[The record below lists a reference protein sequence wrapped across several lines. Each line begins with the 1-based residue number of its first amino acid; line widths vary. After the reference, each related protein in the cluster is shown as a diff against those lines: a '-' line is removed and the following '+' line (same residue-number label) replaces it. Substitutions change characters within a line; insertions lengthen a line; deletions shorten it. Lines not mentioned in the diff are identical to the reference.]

1 MELKHL
7 LQLVSELPKNSKLN
21 YVRGTDECKFI
32 DVDIDGERINSETP
46 TGEPKS
52 WAPTYLAELAP
63 KIYENEPFN
72 LSGLLNNK
80 GSFRPVLETIIA
92 HTREFYTVR
101 KGTATALV
109 WIPSNPKTTLELTE
123 IDSSD
128 IPPAKSHSNNNSLL
142 PREELIAKVRE
153 SFLRYWEIIDQ
164 HGAQFKLYLNRFE
177 STINPLLEKLELG
190 VSDIFE
196 IVNFEQY
203 NAVIDSVIKIDNSL
217 SYLNDEKGPDGN
229 RYYIWSTNRH
239 FRNYLEILSYSD
251 FFSNLKEQKKR
262 TLEVISKTSASDHIQ
277 YLRAMRTKPFLL
289 LAGISGTGKS
299 RIVKQM
305 AFDSCP
311 DNNRLRQDKTTPGNY
326 CLVEVKPN
334 WHDSS
339 ELMGYESQI
348 GHPHYVAT
356 TFVRFLAKAML
367 FEDQQVPFF
376 VCLDEMNLAPVEQ
389 YFAEFLSV
397 LESRKVVDGKITS
410 EALIPAEIF
419 VKYENQLK
427 DDLFGIE
434 PKEPGVVYH
443 AATSDPQPG
452 YGSEEAVYDLLKKN
466 GLRIPSNLI
475 VIGTVNMDETT
486 HQFSRKVID
495 RAMTIEMNLPEGE
508 PFMDFFN
515 NARDLEYTDNPTS
528 HELFLPTLVK
538 AADVVAELEA
548 EDPQETSEL
557 KSKVATVLTELNESL
572 NDTPFKIAYRV
583 QNELMLY
590 FHELWLEDKSRDWN
604 DILRDS
610 VDQILIMKVLPRV
623 EGDEDLLE
631 KPLASLA
638 TFCATG
644 NYTNAAKKV
653 EEMQK
658 RLERAHFTS
667 YWP

>member
-32 DVDIDGERINSETP
+32 DVDIKGERINSETP

-63 KIYENEPFN
+63 KIFENEPFN

-109 WIPSNPKTTLELTE
+109 WIPSKPKDSLELAE

-128 IPPAKSHSNNNSLL
+128 IPAAKPHSNENSLL

-153 SFLRYWEIIDQ
+153 SFLKYWNIIDQ

-177 STINPLLEKLELG
+177 STLNPLLEKLELG
-190 VSDIFE
+190 VSEIFE

-203 NAVIDSVIKIDNSL
+203 KAVIDSVIKIDNSL

-251 FFSNLKEQKKR
+251 FFSNFKEQKKH
-262 TLEVISKTSASDHIQ
+262 TLAVISKTTASDQTQ

-311 DNNRLRQDKTTPGNY
+311 DIAQLRADATSPGNY

-339 ELMGYESQI
+339 ELLGYESKI
-348 GHPHYVAT
+348 NGDHYIVT
-356 TFVRFLAKAML
+356 PFINFLIKAKHYP
-367 FEDQQVPFF
+367 DVPFF
-376 VCLDEMNLAPVEQ
+376 LCLDEMNLAPVEQ

-397 LESRKVVDGKITS
+397 LESRKVVNGVITS
-410 EALIPAEIF
+410 EPLIKPEF
-419 VKYENQLK
+419 FSKYFSDFKSEYFRGSLAAGGLVPEQYAVLW
-427 DDLFGIE
+427 
-434 PKEPGVVYH
+434 KEMG
-443 AATSDPQPG
+443 D
-452 YGSEEAVYDLLKKN
+452 N

-508 PFMDFFN
+508 PFMNFFN
-515 NARDLEYTDNPTS
+515 NARDLEYTDSPTS
-528 HELFLPTLVK
+528 HELYLPKIVK

-548 EDPQETSEL
+548 EDSQKTSDL
-557 KSKVATVLTELNESL
+557 KSKVATILTQLNEAL

-604 DILRDS
+604 EILRDS
-610 VDQILIMKVLPRV
+610 VDQILMMKVLPRV

-658 RLERAHFTS
+658 RLDRAHFTS

>member
-1 MELKHL
+1 MELSHL
-7 LQLVSELPKNSKLN
+7 LTLVSELKPNTTLN
-21 YVRGTDECKFI
+21 YVRGTDTCKFI
-32 DVDIDGERINSETP
+32 DVDIQGQRINSVAP
-46 TGEPKS
+46 NGEDKS

-72 LSGLLNNK
+72 LSGLLNNR
-80 GSFRPVLETIIA
+80 GSYRPVLETIIA

-109 WIPSNPKTTLELTE
+109 WIPTKPKESLDLTE
-123 IDSSD
+123 IDSAD
-128 IPPAKSHSNNNSLL
+128 IPLAKPHANTCSLL

-153 SFLRYWEIIDQ
+153 NFLRYWRIIDQ
-164 HGAQFKLYLNRFE
+164 HGAQFELYLNRFE
-177 STINPLLEKLELG
+177 STINPILNSLELG
-190 VSDIFE
+190 ISDIFE
-196 IVNFEQY
+196 IVNFKQY
-203 NAVIDSVIKIDNSL
+203 KAIIEAIIKIDNSL

-251 FFSNLKEQKKR
+251 FFINIKEQEKN
-262 TLEVISKTSASDHIQ
+262 TLSVITKTTASDISQ

-299 RIVKQM
+299 RIVKQL

-311 DNNRLRQDKTTPGNY
+311 DNARLRQDPTSPGNY

-339 ELMGYESQI
+339 ELIGYESQI
-348 GHPHYVAT
+348 GKPHYVIT
-356 TFVRFLAKAML
+356 PFVRFLAKAML
-367 FEDQQVPFF
+367 YEEQRVPFF

-397 LESRKVVDGKITS
+397 LESRKRIGDKIMS
-410 EALIPAEIF
+410 EALIPKEIF
-419 VKYENQLK
+419 ANANYERPLK
-427 DDLFGIE
+427 EDLFGLE
-434 PKEPGVVYH
+434 VKKVSDDGGHQVYEGELP
-443 AATSDPQPG
+443 DD
-452 YGSEEAVYDLLKKN
+452 ELAVYNKLKEY

-475 VIGTVNMDETT
+475 VVGTVNMDETT

-495 RAMTIEMNLPEGE
+495 RAITIEMNLPDGE

-515 NARDLEYTDNPTS
+515 NSRDLEYSDNPLS
-528 HELFLPTLVK
+528 PDLFLPSFVK
-538 AADVVAELEA
+538 AADVVAELTAADNDKA
-548 EDPQETSEL
+548 ERL
-557 KSKVATVLTELNESL
+557 KKSVASILTALNEAL
-572 NDTPFKIAYRV
+572 NGTPFKIAYRV

-590 FHELWLEDKSRDWN
+590 FHELWKEDTQADW
-604 DILRDS
+604 DAILKDS
-610 VDQILIMKVLPRV
+610 ADQILMMKVLPRV

-631 KPLASLA
+631 KPLARLA
-638 TFCATG
+638 DFCVD
-644 NYTNAAKKV
+644 YPNAAKKV
-653 EEMQK
+653 EEMK
-658 RLERAHFTS
+658 SRLEHSHFTS

>member
-1 MELKHL
+1 MELQHL
-7 LQLVSELPKNSKLN
+7 INLIAELPTNTEMS
-21 YVRGTDECKFI
+21 YVRSNDKCTFLK
-32 DVDIDGERINSETP
+32 VDTSEPRVYARTN
-46 TGEPKS
+46 TNEEKS
-52 WAPTYLAELAP
+52 WAPSFLEEFAP
-63 KIYENEPFN
+63 KIKENVPFN
-72 LSGLLNNK
+72 TSQLLNNK
-80 GSFRPVLETIIA
+80 GSFRPVIDTIIA
-92 HTREFYTVR
+92 HTREFYWVKR
-101 KGTATALV
+101 GTAIETV
-109 WIPSNPKTTLELTE
+109 WIPSKPKETLELQEIDIASIPPSSEVSDASIIINDNLSKDYSISDLASILKSMHSKLGTTGIHLFAIKYGGFFTGKPIKDILSSAGLSENYQTE
-123 IDSSD
+123 IS
-128 IPPAKSHSNNNSLL
+128 KM
-142 PREELIAKVRE
+142 K
-153 SFLRYWEIIDQ
+153 
-164 HGAQFKLYLNRFE
+164 
-177 STINPLLEKLELG
+177 G
-190 VSDIFE
+190 V
-196 IVNFEQY
+196 Y
-203 NAVIDSVIKIDNSL
+203 NALLANDFDIRFYTSEKSVKSKDL
-217 SYLNDEKGPDGN
+217 SKSINE
-229 RYYIWSTNRH
+229 H
-239 FRNYLEILSYSD
+239 
-251 FFSNLKEQKKR
+251 
-262 TLEVISKTSASDHIQ
+262 SASFSQ

-311 DNNRLRQDKTTPGNY
+311 DNKRLREDKTSPGNY

-367 FEDQQVPFF
+367 FEEQQVPFF

-427 DDLFGIE
+427 EDLFGIE
-434 PKEPGVVYH
+434 PKELGVVYSS
-443 AATSDPQPG
+443 ATSDPQPG
-452 YGSEEAVYDLLKKN
+452 YGNEEAVYELLKKN

-548 EDPQETSEL
+548 EDSQKTSDL
-557 KSKVATVLTELNESL
+557 KSKVATILTELNESL

-604 DILRDS
+604 EILRDS
-610 VDQILIMKVLPRV
+610 VDQILMMKVLPRV
-623 EGDEDLLE
+623 EGDEDMLE

-644 NYTNAAKKV
+644 IYTNAAKKV

>member
-1 MELKHL
+1 MELLHL
-7 LQLVSELPKNSKLN
+7 ISLIEELPANTEMS
-21 YVRGTDECKFI
+21 YVRSNDKCTFLR
-32 DVDIDGERINSETP
+32 VDTSEPRVYARTN
-46 TGEPKS
+46 TNEEKS
-52 WAPTYLAELAP
+52 WAPSFLDEFAP
-63 KIYENEPFN
+63 KIKENIPFN
-72 LSGLLNNK
+72 TSQLLNNK
-80 GSFRPVLETIIA
+80 GSFRPVIDTIIA
-92 HTREFYTVR
+92 HTREFYWVK
-101 KGTATALV
+101 KGTAIETV
-109 WIPSNPKTTLELTE
+109 WIPSKPKQTLELQEIDLASIPPSSEISDASIIVNDNLSKEYTISDLASILKSMQAKLGTTGIHLFAIKYGGFLSSKPIKEILTSAGLSENYQTE
-123 IDSSD
+123 IS
-128 IPPAKSHSNNNSLL
+128 KM
-142 PREELIAKVRE
+142 K
-153 SFLRYWEIIDQ
+153 
-164 HGAQFKLYLNRFE
+164 
-177 STINPLLEKLELG
+177 G
-190 VSDIFE
+190 V
-196 IVNFEQY
+196 Y
-203 NAVIDSVIKIDNSL
+203 NALLANEFDIRFYNS
-217 SYLNDEKGPDGN
+217 EKVLRPRN
-229 RYYIWSTNRH
+229 LPKSTNECSVS
-239 FRNYLEILSYSD
+239 F
-251 FFSNLKEQKKR
+251 
-262 TLEVISKTSASDHIQ
+262 AQ

-311 DNNRLRQDKTTPGNY
+311 NIPELRKDKTTPGNY

-367 FEDQQVPFF
+367 FEEQQVPFF

-419 VKYENQLK
+419 ANAKYERQLK
-427 DDLFGIE
+427 EDLFGLQV
-434 PKEPGVVYH
+434 KKV
-443 AATSDPQPG
+443 SDEDGKQIYDG
-452 YGSEEAVYDLLKKN
+452 ELADDELAVYNKLKEQ

-515 NARDLEYTDNPTS
+515 NTRDLEYTDSPTS
-528 HELFLPTLVK
+528 HTLYLPSLVR
-538 AADVVAELEA
+538 AADVVKNLANA
-548 EDPQETSEL
+548 ANGGDSEKTEWL
-557 KSKVATVLTELNESL
+557 KKEVAGILTALNDAL

-604 DILRDS
+604 EILRDS
-610 VDQILIMKVLPRV
+610 VDQILMMKVLPRV
-623 EGDEDLLE
+623 EGDKELLE

-638 TFCATG
+638 AFCDVR
-644 NYTNAAKKV
+644 YPNAAKKV
-653 EEMQK
+653 NEMQK
-658 RLERAHFTS
+658 RLERAQFTS
-667 YWP
+667 FWP